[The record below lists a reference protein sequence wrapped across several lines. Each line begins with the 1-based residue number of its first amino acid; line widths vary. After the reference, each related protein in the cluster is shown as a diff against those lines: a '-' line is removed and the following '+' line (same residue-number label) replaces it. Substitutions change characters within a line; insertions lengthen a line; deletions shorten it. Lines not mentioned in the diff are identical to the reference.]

1 MATPSYV
8 GQVGGAYVGGSVT
21 SFTMSTSTSV
31 AVGNV
36 CFVAARGQAGARATS
51 VTDSVGNTYRL
62 VTQTT
67 SGATASLYAARVTV
81 AMPTSTVIT
90 VTQSASQPNSH
101 AYAFVFRNLSMIGQG
116 SGNTANTV
124 TSITSNSITPN
135 QVDGIIISVGSN
147 NGQAKPTTSTSGF
160 TTLSLTSAADNWTS
174 VAWKQMSSTTMTS
187 TSVLWNIGVTANTS
201 ALIAT
206 LNATSGEFLS
216 LF

>member
-1 MATPSYV
+1 MSIPAYV
-8 GQVGGAYVGGSVT
+8 GQVGSFYTGSSVT
-21 SFTMSTSTSV
+21 SFNISTSTSV
-31 AVGNV
+31 AVGDV
-36 CFVAARGQAGARATS
+36 CFIASRGQAGARATS

-81 AMPTSTVIT
+81 AMPTSTTIT

-135 QVDGIIISVGSN
+135 QVEGIIISVGSN
-147 NGQAKPTTSTSGF
+147 NGQRQPTTSTTGF
-160 TTLSLTSAADNWTS
+160 TRLSLTSAADNWTS
-174 VAWKQMSSTTMTS
+174 VAWKQMSPSTMFS
-187 TSVLWNIGVTANTS
+187 TSVTWNIGVTANTS
-201 ALIAT
+201 ALIAS
-206 LNATSGEFLS
+206 LDATSGEFLP